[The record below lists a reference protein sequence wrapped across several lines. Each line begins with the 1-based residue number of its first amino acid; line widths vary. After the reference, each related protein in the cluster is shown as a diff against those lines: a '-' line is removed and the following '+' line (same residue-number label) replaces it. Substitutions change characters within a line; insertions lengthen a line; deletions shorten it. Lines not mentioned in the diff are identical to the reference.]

1 MLPTEKTVGR
11 RRRLPADNAPGR
23 GSAPTTEPGNCESDI
38 GQAARA
44 GSWGQGPQWGPQAPS
59 PGPWLPYTHNCMTSV
74 RQGERAA
81 CQLSCRLVALPHRCN
96 YL

>member
-23 GSAPTTEPGNCESDI
+23 SSAPTTEPGNCESDI

-44 GSWGQGPQWGPQAPS
+44 GSWGQGSQWGPQAPS
-59 PGPWLPYTHNCMTSV
+59 PGPWLPYTHKYD
-74 RQGERAA
+74 ERAA
-81 CQLSCRLVALPHRCN
+81 KRACGMSAVVPPGGTAAPL
-96 YL
+96 